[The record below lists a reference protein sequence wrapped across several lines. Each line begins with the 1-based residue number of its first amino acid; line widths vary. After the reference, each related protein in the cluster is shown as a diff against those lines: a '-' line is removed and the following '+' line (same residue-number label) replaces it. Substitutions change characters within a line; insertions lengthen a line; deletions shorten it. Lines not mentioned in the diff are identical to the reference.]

1 MLIKTSFFFKNALL
15 AHIDEENLDLMLRN
29 VLDASK
35 ITKNLVAGLFSE
47 YSNRI
52 VPSSTL
58 TGNPKN
64 KDNLPNVLA
73 ADKVTL
79 IENYVIARFPLTTR
93 SKVRKSIGEKLCDF
107 RKSKS

>member
-15 AHIDEENLDLMLRN
+15 AHIDEENLDLMLRD

-47 YSNRI
+47 QEM
-52 VPSSTL
+52 VSSTL

>member
-1 MLIKTSFFFKNALL
+1 M
-15 AHIDEENLDLMLRN
+15 AHIDEENLDLMLRD

-47 YSNRI
+47 QEM
-52 VPSSTL
+52 VSSTL

-64 KDNLPNVLA
+64 KDILPNVLA

-79 IENYVIARFPLTTR
+79 IENYVIARFPSTTR
-93 SKVRKSIGEKLCDF
+93 SKVRKSIGEKLRDF